1 LGSGSRFGAGRRF
14 GPGLGQTGRFGNP
27 AAPVP
32 APASAASSVVRACR
46 SLSAVRACRFPSAVR
61 ACRSSSAG
69 APPAFCEGTSTGA
82 SETGSAGSGSGSEGS
97 TGGAAGSSGA
107 TGSKGSSDSTG
118 GTSGSKGSNGSN
130 GANDD
135 SASASSRCSVESTR
149 TTATEVSRPLNHLLL
164 TVTNTGSGNCDL
176 VGYPAVRF
184 DEAQSVPPAIEDSK
198 PQAVVTLAPGESGY
212 ASVLLSAA
220 DGSGSGGY
228 EAKSLAVYFD
238 QDASVA
244 AQPSL
249 PAKGVHIDD
258 SLRVSY
264 WQSTMADALTW

>member
-1 LGSGSRFGAGRRF
+1 MSTRANRTRMLVAAALTAATLTMTACNNGED
-14 GPGLGQTGRFGNP
+14 GNNEG
-27 AAPVP
+27 AAPAGSASTAST
-32 APASAASSVVRACR
+32 APSSKAN
-46 SLSAVRACRFPSAVR
+46 
-61 ACRSSSAG
+61 
-69 APPAFCEGTSTGA
+69 EGTSTGA
-82 SETGSAGSGSGSEGS
+82 GETGSAGSGSEGS
-97 TGGAAGSSGA
+97 TGGAAGSSGT

-118 GTSGSKGSNGSN
+118 GTSGSKGSEGSN
-130 GANDD
+130 GSHDD
-135 SASASSRCSVESTR
+135 SASDSSRCSVKSTR

-176 VGYPAVRF
+176 VHYPAVRF

-228 EAKSLAVYFD
+228 KAKSLAVYFD
-238 QDASVA
+238 QNASGA

-264 WQSTMADALTW
+264 WQSSMADALTW

>member
-1 LGSGSRFGAGRRF
+1 MSTRSNRTRMLVAAALTAATLTMTACNNGEDGNNEGAAPAGSASTASTKPSASPSKANGGTSAGSG
-14 GPGLGQTGRFGNP
+14 QT
-27 AAPVP
+27 V
-32 APASAASSVVRACR
+32 
-46 SLSAVRACRFPSAVR
+46 
-61 ACRSSSAG
+61 
-69 APPAFCEGTSTGA
+69 
-82 SETGSAGSGSGSEGS
+82 SAGSGSGSGSEVS
-97 TGGAAGSSGA
+97 TGGAAGSIGT
-107 TGSKGSSDSTG
+107 TGSNGSSDSTG
-118 GTSGSKGSNGSN
+118 GTSGTKGSNGS
-130 GANDD
+130 NDD

-164 TVTNTGSGNCDL
+164 TVTNTGAGNCDL

-184 DEAQSVPPAIEDSK
+184 DEAQSVPCGHRGLK

-228 EAKSLAVYFD
+228 KAKSLAVYFD
-238 QDASVA
+238 LEASA
-244 AQPSL
+244 AARPSL